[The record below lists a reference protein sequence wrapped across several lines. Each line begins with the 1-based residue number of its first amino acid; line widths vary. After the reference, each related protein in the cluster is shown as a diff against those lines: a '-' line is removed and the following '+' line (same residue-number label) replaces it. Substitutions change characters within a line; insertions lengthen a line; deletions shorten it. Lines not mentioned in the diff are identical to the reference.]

1 MMVVVGYVKS
11 TIGELQQERTGSNL
25 SCKAVNMVL
34 VEMDYKA
41 AKLCTLGQHHS
52 HRFGLKQGSGPIDI
66 CWGCCRMVVIKH
78 NKIIFWV
85 ELSCYA

>member
-34 VEMDYKA
+34 VEVDHKP
-41 AKLCTLGQHHS
+41 AKLCTLGQHRS
-52 HRFGLKQGSGPIDI
+52 YRFGLKQGSGPMTI
-66 CWGCCRMVVIKH
+66 CKGCCGMVVLIAK
-78 NKIIFWV
+78 
-85 ELSCYA
+85 